1 MLNKKAL
8 AECLGVESHT
18 IIRWERSHTDQP
30 TPENLAAAALALDY
44 PQEFFFGPDIDE
56 PEDDTTSFRSQTAMT
71 AAIRDAALAAGA
83 LGFLI
88 SDWVN
93 QLFELPTANLPDL
106 HLYAPELAAQ
116 TLREEWGLGEK
127 PISNMIHLLESKGVR
142 VFALAENTTAVNAY
156 SLWRNGTPFVFLNT
170 FKTAECS
177 RFDAAHEL
185 AHLVLHQDG
194 KMKGREAEEAANR
207 FASAFLMPM
216 ADVISVLPR
225 VHDIHQLLRAKAR
238 WKVSLA
244 ALNYRVHKLGITTAW
259 KNRDFCIE
267 IAKRGFNKSEP
278 NGIPRERSLVWDKVM
293 KTLWSEKT
301 THQDIADALLLPVTE
316 VIDLLFGILHVEN
329 THPLEKQALKIY
341 EDSESQRK
349 YPKRA

>member
-8 AECLGVESHT
+8 ADSLGVESHT
-18 IIRWERSHTDQP
+18 IIRWERYHTDEP
-30 TPENLAAAALALDY
+30 TSENLSALVSALNY
-44 PQEFFFGPDIDE
+44 PRDFFFGPDLDE
-56 PEDDTTSFRSQTAMT
+56 PEDSTTSFRSQTAMT

-88 SDWVN
+88 SDWVAH
-93 QLFELPTANLPDL
+93 LFELPLAKLPDL
-106 HLYAPELAAQ
+106 HLYKPELAAQ
-116 TLREEWGLGEK
+116 ALREEWGLGEK

-194 KMKGREAEEAANR
+194 KMKGREAEEAANQ

-216 ADVISVLPR
+216 ADVLSVVPR
-225 VHDIHQLLRAKAR
+225 VQHIHQLLDAKTR

-244 ALNYRVHKLGITTAW
+244 ALNYRVHKLGITSAW

-267 IAKRGFNKSEP
+267 ISRRGYNKSEP

-301 THQDIADALLLPVTE
+301 THQDIADALHLPLSE

-329 THPLEKQALKIY
+329 EKPLERRAL
-341 EDSESQRK
+341 EVLENPQPLDSSSF
-349 YPKRA
+349 A